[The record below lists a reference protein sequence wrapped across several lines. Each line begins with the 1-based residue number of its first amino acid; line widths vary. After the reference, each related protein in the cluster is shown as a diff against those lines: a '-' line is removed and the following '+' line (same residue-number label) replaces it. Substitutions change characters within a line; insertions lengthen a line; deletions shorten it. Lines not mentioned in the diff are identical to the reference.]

1 MKMGKRVLLFPG
13 QGSQY
18 IGMGKAFYDSYAE
31 AREVFDLAS
40 KVTGIDIAGMC
51 FEENDQINITEYTQ
65 ICMLTEELALWNVL
79 KSKGFTYDVCAGLSL
94 GEYAAVVASG
104 AMSMEDAFKVVRNR
118 GIFMQEAVPTGGAMN
133 AVIGLDPE
141 VIEAVCA
148 EVEAAGE
155 EAGAS
160 ANFPAGL
167 PYVVSVANYNNPK
180 QTVITGRRD
189 AVEKAA
195 SILAEKGALKCVPL
209 NVSGPFHSKLLEGA
223 GEKLKAVLD
232 EVTLSD
238 IQIPYIA
245 NTTANY
251 VNQKDEIKDLL
262 VRQVSSSV
270 RFTQTIELLVKD
282 GAEEFVEVGPGHTL
296 TGFVKKIDRSL
307 KTANVDTMEDFE
319 KYLAEA

>member
-1 MKMGKRVLLFPG
+1 MGKRVLLFPG

-18 IGMGKAFYDSYAE
+18 IGMGKEFYDAFPE
-31 AREVFDLAS
+31 AKEVFDLSS
-40 KVTGIDIAGMC
+40 KVTGLDIAGMC
-51 FEENDQINITEYTQ
+51 FEENDKINITEYTQ
-65 ICMLTEELALWNVL
+65 ICMLTEELALFQVL
-79 KSKGFTYDVCAGLSL
+79 KAKGFTFDVCAGLSL

-118 GIFMQEAVPTGGAMN
+118 GIFMQEAVPVGGAMN

-141 VIEAVCA
+141 VIEEVCA
-148 EVEAAGE
+148 DVQAKGE
-155 EAGAS
+155 EEGAS

-180 QTVITGRRD
+180 QTVITGRKD
-189 AVEKAA
+189 AVEAAA
-195 SILAEKGALKCVPL
+195 SVLAEKGALKCVPL

-223 GEKLKAVLD
+223 GEKLKGVLD
-232 EVTLSD
+232 EVELSD
-238 IQIPYIA
+238 VQIPYIA
-245 NTTANY
+245 NTTADY
-251 VNQKDEIKDLL
+251 VNQKDIIKDLL

-282 GAEEFVEVGPGHTL
+282 GADEFVEVGPGHTL

-307 KTANVDTMEDFE
+307 KTANIDTKEDFD
-319 KYLAEA
+319 KYFA